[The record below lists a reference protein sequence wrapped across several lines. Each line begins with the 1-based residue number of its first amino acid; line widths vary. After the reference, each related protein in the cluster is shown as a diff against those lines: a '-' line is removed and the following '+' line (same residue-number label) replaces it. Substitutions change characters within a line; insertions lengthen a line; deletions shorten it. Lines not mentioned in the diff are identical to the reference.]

1 MMTKGESLIEALR
14 AVDFK
19 STDPVQV
26 RGYIDQIR
34 TLIDSDQVDDLAER
48 VQLLRIWYAM
58 GQMLTKIE
66 PEADDLDRDVQDTD
80 NIEQVDAAIAA
91 KTDIIVEA
99 LPDELAQQPVTFE
112 IAEPSLRKEQPKFEL
127 SELDQNAPVS
137 SSHLHDDRRRMR
149 LVKEGLL
156 EDQILPVGT
165 IVLVHQTDADHL
177 LQEHIAVELPLS
189 DED

>member
-91 KTDIIVEA
+91 KAASNSNNESPA
-99 LPDELAQQPVTFE
+99 
-112 IAEPSLRKEQPKFEL
+112 
-127 SELDQNAPVS
+127 
-137 SSHLHDDRRRMR
+137 
-149 LVKEGLL
+149 
-156 EDQILPVGT
+156 
-165 IVLVHQTDADHL
+165 
-177 LQEHIAVELPLS
+177 
-189 DED
+189 